1 MNRMTLLAPIFA
13 SAALF
18 AACSSNDPAVETD
31 AGEVGG
37 PIAVTQADTHCSAA
51 AGKAPQPVSEASCT
65 LTADPDAGTPEP
77 DKPYGATLQ
86 GSEGDDDDCK
96 YHIKWS
102 STPVRQTTDVTFTV
116 TIDELAGGAPATGA
130 DPDIEA
136 FLSDVHPA
144 PNSGAKATA
153 TSAGTYT
160 IGPIRFDAA
169 GTWTVRFHVR
179 ERCTD
184 VAEDSPHGHGAF
196 FVRVP

>member
-1 MNRMTLLAPIFA
+1 MNISVLAPVLA
-13 SAALF
+13 SAALL
-18 AACSSNDPAVETD
+18 AACSSNHPATATD

-37 PIAVTQADTHCSAA
+37 PLAVTQADTHCSADG
-51 AGKAPQPVSEASCT
+51 GKAPQPVSEAACR
-65 LTADPDAGTPEP
+65 LTADPDAGTPVP
-77 DKPYGATLQ
+77 DEPYGATLR

-102 STPVRQTTDVTFTV
+102 STPIRQNTDVTFTV
-116 TIDELAGGAPATGA
+116 TINELAGGAHATRA

-144 PNSGAKATA
+144 PNTGAKATA

-169 GTWTVRFHVR
+169 GTWTVRFHVS
-179 ERCTD
+179 ETCTD

-196 FVRVP
+196 FVGVP